1 VRGAEILLIL
11 AMISCALSRASE
23 SRERAVVRSAAS
35 PSAWQ
40 TDMIA
45 VSGSDHSFYMDRFE
59 TGELS
64 PGDYFSVRNQVPA
77 VGMTRDEAEGICKR
91 LEKRLCTMEEWRTA
105 CLGVASRSHSYA
117 NAFVPGKCNVNGPDA
132 IRTGERTE
140 CKSDLGIHDL
150 VGNAM
155 EWVSDSVEGRGV
167 ALGGSFATGEKT
179 DCFTAHYFAR
189 DGRSSQTGVRCC
201 R

>member
-1 VRGAEILLIL
+1 
-11 AMISCALSRASE
+11 
-23 SRERAVVRSAAS
+23 
-35 PSAWQ
+35 
-40 TDMIA
+40 MIA
-45 VSGSDHSFYMDRFE
+45 VSGSDHSFYIDRFE

-117 NAFVPGKCNVNGPDA
+117 NAFVPGKCNVNGSDA

-155 EWVSDSVEGRGV
+155 EWVSDSVEGRGM